1 MISIPINKS
10 FSQIS
15 VVSSKLAP
23 DEKDEGRNEGEKD
36 REREKGREN
45 GRNLSAYSGVSFLAE
60 EKSYFSKRRD
70 KSDLK
75 GRFRANG
82 DKLISQERNDERR
95 GS

>member
-15 VVSSKLAP
+15 VVSSKLAS
-23 DEKDEGRNEGEKD
+23 DEGRNEGEKD

-45 GRNLSAYSGVSFLAE
+45 GRNLSAYSGVSFLAK

>member
-15 VVSSKLAP
+15 VVSSKLAS
-23 DEKDEGRNEGEKD
+23 DEGRNEGEKD

>member
-36 REREKGREN
+36 REREKEKRKWEKLERVFRRLFPGRRKIVFFETE
-45 GRNLSAYSGVSFLAE
+45 R
-60 EKSYFSKRRD
+60 
-70 KSDLK
+70 
-75 GRFRANG
+75 
-82 DKLISQERNDERR
+82 QE
-95 GS
+95 